1 MKLIE
6 SIKLLKP
13 AERFKALI
21 FIGILSAATTLM
33 TVYLRGN
40 PCDKIT
46 SQYSQQL
53 DNYAKLAETNNYLMA
68 SDNAKQQAI
77 IRLHALLAKLDSA
90 GKLTETQWVAVTTPV
105 ETRVVNQV
113 RYVYTDSHSDSVQV
127 AAAIRPAPPV
137 EVEHDQPRT
146 KTTRKQVTVVKDLSA
161 LQRSLLDSAMN
172 LTNKYITN
180 K

>member
-1 MKLIE
+1 MKLVE

-46 SQYSQQL
+46 AQYSQQL
-53 DNYAKLAETNNYLMA
+53 DNYARLAETNNYLMA

-77 IRLHALLAKLDSA
+77 IRLHALLAQLDSA
-90 GKLTETQWVAVTTPV
+90 GKLTETQWVAVTTPI
-105 ETRVVNQV
+105 ETRTVNQV
-113 RYVYTDSHSDSVQV
+113 RYVEVETRHDGV
-127 AAAIRPAPPV
+127 AMSRDIRPEPPRV
-137 EVEHDQPRT
+137 DTVKQNVT
-146 KTTRKQVTVVKDLSA
+146 IRKQVTVVKDLSR
-161 LQRSLLDSAMN
+161 LQRSLLDSAMT
-172 LTNKYITN
+172 LTNTYI
-180 K
+180 KKQK

>member
-1 MKLIE
+1 MKLVE
-6 SIKLLKP
+6 SIRLLKP

-46 SQYSQQL
+46 AQYSQQL
-53 DNYAKLAETNNYLMA
+53 DNYARLAETNNYLMT

-77 IRLHALLAKLDSA
+77 IRLHALLAQLDSA

-105 ETRVVNQV
+105 ETRTVTQI
-113 RYVYTDSHSDSVQV
+113 RYVEVDRNDSIQVSQDIRPV
-127 AAAIRPAPPV
+127 AAVARPDIV
-137 EVEHDQPRT
+137 NRT
-146 KTTRKQVTVVKDLSA
+146 VTTRHSVTVTRDLSG

-172 LTNKYITN
+172 IVNKYS
-180 K
+180 KKQ